1 MAAVEIITKIDAT
14 THLNSVYFS
23 INFPPD
29 EIIMI
34 MQLLLYIKVSAKF
47 KLCRVLSLNQFLHR
61 MERDF
66 NVTNQIYQETYIK
79 CKTFGGY
86 TAITLPPFL
95 VHVSNACPVV

>member
-34 MQLLLYIKVSAKF
+34 IQLLLYIKVSAKF
-47 KLCRVLSLNQFLHR
+47 KLCRVLSLNQFPHR
-61 MERDF
+61 IERDF
-66 NVTNQIYQETYIK
+66 NFTN
-79 CKTFGGY
+79 
-86 TAITLPPFL
+86 
-95 VHVSNACPVV
+95 